1 MNEVAKKKIQAVLKG
16 KSSTTVEDLSGYSQT
31 ASEDNAV
38 GNTEELEN
46 MGILNSSGNTSSED
60 EEDYNYDYDQS
71 NEDTEYYNPDDQYY
85 QEDTYE
91 ESDYQ

>member
-1 MNEVAKKKIQAVLKG
+1 MNEVARKKIKAVLNG
-16 KSSTTVEDLSGYSQT
+16 KSSTTVEDPSGYSQT

-38 GNTEELEN
+38 GNTEELQAMGEEN
-46 MGILNSSGNTSSED
+46 VESDDSYEN
-60 EEDYNYDYDQS
+60 DYDQS
-71 NEDTEYYNPDDQYY
+71 YEGTDYYNPDGQYS

>member
-1 MNEVAKKKIQAVLKG
+1 MNEVARKKIKAVLNG
-16 KSSTTVEDLSGYSQT
+16 KSSTTVKDPSGYSQT

-38 GNTEELEN
+38 GNTEELQSMGAEN
-46 MGILNSSGNTSSED
+46 EQT
-60 EEDYNYDYDQS
+60 DYDYDYDQS
-71 NEDTEYYNPDDQYY
+71 NEDTDYYNPDDQYY